1 MRDPSADLRYDSAEN
16 ELAEVDIVI
25 DFQYLGDFE
34 LVANTSGVSL
44 GVFSAE
50 RICSRAFDFIGSTD
64 FIS

>member
-34 LVANTSGVSL
+34 LVANTSGASL
-44 GVFSAE
+44 GVFS
-50 RICSRAFDFIGSTD
+50 RTFLQQSV
-64 FIS
+64 